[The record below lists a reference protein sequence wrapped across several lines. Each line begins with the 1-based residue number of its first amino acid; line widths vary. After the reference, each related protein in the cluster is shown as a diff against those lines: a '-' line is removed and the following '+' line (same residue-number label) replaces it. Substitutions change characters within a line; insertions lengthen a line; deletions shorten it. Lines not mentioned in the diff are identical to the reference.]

1 MNGQQQADPYTA
13 LTEALLLHL
22 LMYLHILS
30 RFKHADLEEEE
41 EEEEE
46 RKEEDEAEGAERQ

>member
-1 MNGQQQADPYTA
+1 
-13 LTEALLLHL
+13 
-22 LMYLHILS
+22 MYLHILS

-46 RKEEDEAEGAERQ
+46 ERKEEDEAEGAERQ